1 MSIRRLAWSIS
12 EPGISIRRPDGSKH
26 PIRWASQAVASTS
39 TPMSGTAR
47 WSQPT
52 RADSHV
58 RSAPVAAV
66 LEVAVE
72 VSVLPVGS
80 QHCGNRSSSPVRQ
93 ESRLHQSAQRIG
105 ELVQQIRL
113 LAELPYV
120 KERRKRFRMQRPRH
134 QMASSSTR
142 IRISRSTVHLT
153 MGIKSELTGGAY
165 SYERA
170 PKVGPARRSSTTK
183 MTRVTI

>member
-1 MSIRRLAWSIS
+1 
-12 EPGISIRRPDGSKH
+12 
-26 PIRWASQAVASTS
+26 
-39 TPMSGTAR
+39 MSGTAR

-113 LAELPYV
+113 LADVTL
-120 KERRKRFRMQRPRH
+120 RQGTT
-134 QMASSSTR
+134 QA
-142 IRISRSTVHLT
+142 IQD
-153 MGIKSELTGGAY
+153 A
-165 SYERA
+165 A
-170 PKVGPARRSSTTK
+170 PKTPDGKFIDPRYESADRRF
-183 MTRVTI
+183 I